1 MNLNFTKPFIIAEI
15 GNNHEGNLNNAIKLI
30 DKSKSAGADAVK
42 FQTYKIENYI
52 SRSQPERYKRL
63 RKFQLSF
70 SDFHQLQKYT
80 HKKNMKFISTPL
92 DLESANFLKKICDIL
107 KIASGDNNYFQL
119 IKNIFQSTK
128 PIILSTG
135 MTDMNELKKTL
146 QFINKIKGKNFL
158 NSKFSLLHC
167 IASYPTSFNEANIET
182 INTLK
187 KLFKCQVGLSD
198 HCRSNLPA
206 LVSLGMDVRIFEK
219 HITLSNDFSDFIDH
233 KVALNPK
240 DFGNY
245 VQSIRNAFLT
255 IGKAREKIFNSEKNT
270 LTNNRRSLYAKKNIT
285 KGQKV
290 DNSNSLALRP
300 HKKSSININKLNIIA
315 KKNYKVNVEI

>member
-1 MNLNFTKPFIIAEI
+1 
-15 GNNHEGNLNNAIKLI
+15 
-30 DKSKSAGADAVK
+30 
-42 FQTYKIENYI
+42 
-52 SRSQPERYKRL
+52 
-63 RKFQLSF
+63 
-70 SDFHQLQKYT
+70 
-80 HKKNMKFISTPL
+80 
-92 DLESANFLKKICDIL
+92 
-107 KIASGDNNYFQL
+107 
-119 IKNIFQSTK
+119 
-128 PIILSTG
+128 
-135 MTDMNELKKTL
+135 
-146 QFINKIKGKNFL
+146 
-158 NSKFSLLHC
+158 
-167 IASYPTSFNEANIET
+167 
-182 INTLK
+182 
-187 KLFKCQVGLSD
+187 
-198 HCRSNLPA
+198 
-206 LVSLGMDVRIFEK
+206 MDVRIFEK